1 MSEHDKERLDLL
13 ELRLADLLIRL
24 DHSEVRLQ
32 QVADHVAR
40 QNDALNRVLNLLGLS
55 LADLEAE
62 ATLAPK
68 PHSLLLLMRQAVN

>member
-1 MSEHDKERLDLL
+1 MSDHDKERLDLL

-24 DHSEVRLQ
+24 DHSEARLQ
-32 QVADHVAR
+32 QVADHIAC

-62 ATLAPK
+62 ATHAPK